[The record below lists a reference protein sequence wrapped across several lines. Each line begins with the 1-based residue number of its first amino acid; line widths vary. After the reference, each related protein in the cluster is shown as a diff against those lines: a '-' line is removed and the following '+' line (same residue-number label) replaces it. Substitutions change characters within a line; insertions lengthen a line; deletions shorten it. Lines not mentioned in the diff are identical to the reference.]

1 MSEAFDKCKKLKK
14 WKLGANGKMGE
25 TTFTNAA
32 VDDKNTGCKSMDIRE
47 TLYQT
52 LPLKGFLTLEEEED
66 NDEKCVGPL

>member
-1 MSEAFDKCKKLKK
+1 
-14 WKLGANGKMGE
+14 MGE